1 MDNYN
6 NLMDGNMD
14 YQNIVYGGHIEPQQ
28 PLPIQ
33 QQQLHQNIMLQQNP
47 EEVKNIT
54 YTTEE
59 TTLPRETIIANSV
72 PEQIV
77 SYQSMEGISQPR
89 VVLDKHIMNETATYA
104 NQEIPQQVTD
114 DVCQENGENKTND
127 EEKIDENDSTK
138 NESTSVDEKS
148 ADAENLPDEGEKE
161 NTEEKKEPEI
171 NLIQC
176 RICLSEENL
185 TDIFQVDESI
195 RISDKIMILAPNVK
209 IMERDFLPHV
219 ICTVCI
225 DKVRTAYELKTLIE
239 VTDKDLKSKLRR
251 SKKKSRRTREFV
263 LIDAGFSDSNSDD
276 DTKNPDDDEFHISE
290 DIESEPGSSDSSY
303 SSSKKRRVT
312 KRATPRRR
320 PARKS
325 TGSSGSKRSQGK
337 TPVDEVPDKR
347 PRRDVV
353 YIKAF
358 EESDEEVKQPK
369 NQCEVCQ
376 KSFRY
381 PSDLRKHMNTH
392 SKTVKSEEDIKK
404 PVHQCNI
411 CNKIFSKRQLLR
423 DHKKTHNAA
432 RDGAKIFPCH
442 ICKKEF
448 SKQAALSTHIQR
460 HRDDGLTC
468 MKCRKMFTTKVD
480 LKKHISSVHPDDV
493 AGMVDCPKC
502 KRSFTSKARLDRH
515 KESSSCSSSTSDAVK
530 KFRSDTDTTFNLG
543 RDLFKAVAP
552 VTTTYWSDSFSD

>member
-6 NLMDGNMD
+6 NIMDGNMD
-14 YQNIVYGGHIEPQQ
+14 YQNIVYGGHIQPQQ
-28 PLPIQ
+28 PIQ
-33 QQQLHQNIMLQQNP
+33 QQQLLQNIMIQQNP
-47 EEVKNIT
+47 EEVKNDN

-59 TTLPRETIIANSV
+59 TTLPRETIIANSM

-77 SYQSMEGISQPR
+77 SYQSIEGLSQPR
-89 VVLDKHIMNETATYA
+89 VVLEKQIINETTTYV
-104 NQEIPQQVTD
+104 NQESEIPQQVTE
-114 DVCQENGENKTND
+114 DVCQENGENKIND
-127 EEKIDENDSTK
+127 TEEKVDENDSTK
-138 NESTSVDEKS
+138 NENTSIEEKS
-148 ADAENLPDEGEKE
+148 ANAENLSVEGENEKI
-161 NTEEKKEPEI
+161 EEKKEIEI

-185 TDIFQVDESI
+185 TDIFQLDESI

-219 ICTVCI
+219 ICTICI
-225 DKVRTAYELKTLIE
+225 DRVRTAYDLKTLIE

-263 LIDAGFSDSNSDD
+263 LIDAGFSDTNSEGDS
-276 DTKNPDDDEFHISE
+276 KNPDDDEFHISE

-303 SSSKKRRVT
+303 ASGKKKKISKRR
-312 KRATPRRR
+312 TPRRR
-320 PARKS
+320 PDRRS
-325 TGSSGSKRSQGK
+325 TGSSGSKRTRK

-358 EESDEEVKQPK
+358 EESEEEAKPK

-392 SKTVKSEEDIKK
+392 SKTVKSEEDTKK
-404 PVHQCNI
+404 PVHQCNV

-423 DHKKTHNAA
+423 DHKKTHNST
-432 RDGAKIFPCH
+432 REGPKIFPCH

-480 LKKHISSVHPDDV
+480 LKKHISSVHPDDA
-493 AGMVDCPKC
+493 AGCVDCPKC

-515 KESSSCSSSTSDAVK
+515 KESSSCTSSSSDPVK
-530 KFRSDTDTTFNLG
+530 KFRNDTDTSFNLG